1 MQGLKAGAHSNGP
14 MCGITGSLGGG
25 DAALMRRMAASLEH
39 RGPDGVRTWADDDCA
54 LGHSRLSIVD
64 LALSDQPIG
73 SEHGCWLVQNG
84 EIYNQI
90 PLRAAEEAYPW
101 STQGDS
107 ETILAAHA
115 AAIPAPTTPPGS
127 ASKGVRVGWVNRA
140 RGAAEAGGE
149 AARHVEWV
157 KRLDGIWGFALWDA
171 RHRELILCRDP
182 MGVKPL
188 MRTQTDGGTLLFA
201 SEAKAFR
208 HHPEYT
214 PVMDEAA
221 MVARLAYEYPLDETT
236 LFAGV
241 AQVRPG
247 TVETWR
253 LDESGTAVLTGVARY
268 SRDEVKPAASWDPA
282 NDAAALLDSLCESV
296 EDRLM
301 SDVPLGIILSG
312 GLDSSMVAGLAHRAA
327 KAAGKPVPECW
338 TVTES
343 EDHPDYR
350 AAEDV
355 VAALDLGHHTSTL
368 EEDSFWKNLPSLAW
382 HGEDLDISV
391 LFFQPLFENMAR
403 DVKVGLCGQGAD
415 ELHGGYPRYRDLP
428 AHRDLVRG
436 RLMSSRHPVADA
448 ILDPE
453 PQQGALVGAG
463 QPWRTLDLDPDT
475 HFADLRS
482 TLQFEL
488 DHGQLSNFQLRLVDR
503 HSMAHGLEVRV
514 PFLGRAHR
522 KMAHTLPLDW
532 RVRGSDE
539 KLALRAAAA
548 LTDLPPEIVSRPK
561 LSAGTATTPTL
572 LAELLAELR
581 PQAQEWATS
590 HPRLERMLE
599 KQPEMAIGLRLFESL
614 HLVDGG
620 LGREG
625 KDLMTLLDDID

>member
-1 MQGLKAGAHSNGP
+1 

-25 DAALMRRMAASLEH
+25 DADLVHRMVASLEH
-39 RGPDGVRTWADDDCA
+39 RGPDGIRTWADDDCA

-64 LALSDQPIG
+64 LASSDQPIG

-84 EIYNQI
+84 EIYNQV
-90 PLRAAEEAYPW
+90 PLRVAGEAYPW
-101 STQGDS
+101 RTQGDA

-115 AAIPAPTTPPGS
+115 AAIPAPTIPPGS

-140 RGAAEAGGE
+140 RGAAQGGGE

-157 KRLDGIWGFALWDA
+157 KRLDGIWGFALWDS

-182 MGVKPL
+182 LGVKPL
-188 MRTQTDGGTLLFA
+188 LRTQTDGGTLLFA

-208 HHPEYT
+208 HHPEYK
-214 PVMDEAA
+214 PMMDEAA

-253 LDESGTAVLTGVARY
+253 LDESGMAVLTGVARY
-268 SRDEVKPAASWDPA
+268 SRDEVKPEA
-282 NDAAALLDSLCESV
+282 NWNPGTDAAGLLDSLCESV

-338 TVTES
+338 TVAES
-343 EDHPDYR
+343 EDNPDYR

-355 VAALDLGHHTSTL
+355 VAALALGNHTSTL
-368 EEDSFWKNLPSLAW
+368 EEDSFWKSLPALVW

-391 LFFQPLFENMAR
+391 LFFQPLFEHMSR

-428 AHRDLVRG
+428 AHRELVRG

-448 ILDPE
+448 MLDPE
-453 PQQGALVGAG
+453 PQRGELVGAG
-463 QPWRTLDLDPDT
+463 QPWRTLDHDPDT
-475 HFADLRS
+475 HFSDLRS

-561 LSAGTATTPTL
+561 LAAGVATTPTL
-572 LAELLAELR
+572 LAQLLAELR
-581 PQAQEWATS
+581 PRAQEWAAR

>member
-1 MQGLKAGAHSNGP
+1 MQGLKAGACSNAT

-25 DAALMRRMAASLEH
+25 DADLVRRMATSLEH

-64 LALSDQPIG
+64 LALSNQPIG

-90 PLRAAEEAYPW
+90 PLRATEDAYPW
-101 STQGDS
+101 RTQGDA

-115 AAIPAPTTPPGS
+115 AAISAPTTPPGS
-127 ASKGVRVGWVNRA
+127 TSKGVRVGWVNRT
-140 RGAAEAGGE
+140 GKAAEAGGE
-149 AARHVEWV
+149 AARHVDWV
-157 KRLDGIWGFALWDA
+157 QRLDGIWGFALWDS

-182 MGVKPL
+182 LGVKPL
-188 MRTQTDGGTLLFA
+188 LRTQTDDGSLLFA

-208 HHPEYT
+208 HHPGYT
-214 PVMDEAA
+214 SVMDEAA
-221 MVARLAYEYPLDETT
+221 MVVRLAYEYPLDETS

-268 SRDEVKPAASWDPA
+268 SRDEVNPAANWDA
-282 NDAAALLDSLCESV
+282 GADAPRLLASLCESV

-312 GLDSSMVAGLAHRAA
+312 GLDSSMIAGLAHRAA

-338 TVTES
+338 TIAES
-343 EDHPDYR
+343 EDNPDYR

-355 VAALDLGHHTSTL
+355 VASLDLAHHTSTL
-368 EEDSFWKNLPSLAW
+368 EEDSFWKSLPSLAW

-391 LFFQPLFENMAR
+391 LFFQPLFKQMAQ

-415 ELHGGYPRYRDLP
+415 ELHGGYPRYGELA
-428 AHRDLVRG
+428 AHRELVRG
-436 RLMSSRHPVADA
+436 RLLSSRHPVADA
-448 ILDPE
+448 MLDTE
-453 PQQGALVGAG
+453 PLEGVPVGVG
-463 QPWRTLDLDPDT
+463 QPWRTLNHNPDNHFSDLK
-475 HFADLRS
+475 S

-514 PFLGRAHR
+514 PFLGSAHR
-522 KMAHTLPLDW
+522 KMANTLPLDW
-532 RVRGSDE
+532 RVRGRDE

-548 LTDLPPEIVSRPK
+548 LTDLPPDIVSRPK
-561 LSAGTATTPTL
+561 LPAGTATSPTL

-581 PQAQEWATS
+581 PRAQEWASRT
-590 HPRLERMLE
+590 PRLERILR
-599 KQPEMAIGLRLFESL
+599 KQPDMAIGLRLFESL
-614 HLVDGG
+614 HVVDGG

-625 KDLMTLLDDID
+625 KDLMTLLEDVD

>member
-1 MQGLKAGAHSNGP
+1 

-25 DAALMRRMAASLEH
+25 DADLVHRMATSLQH
-39 RGPDGVRTWADDDCA
+39 RGPDGVRTWADDDCS

-64 LALSDQPIG
+64 LKSSDQPIG

-84 EIYNQI
+84 EIYNQV
-90 PLRAAEEAYPW
+90 PLRAAETAYPW
-101 STQGDS
+101 RTKGDA
-107 ETILAAHA
+107 EAILAAHA
-115 AAIPAPTTPPGS
+115 AAIPAPTTPPGP

-140 RGAAEAGGE
+140 RGAAQAGGE

-157 KRLDGIWGFALWDA
+157 SRLDGIWGFALWDA
-171 RHRELILCRDP
+171 RYRELILCRDP
-182 MGVKPL
+182 LGVKPL
-188 MRTQTDGGTLLFA
+188 LRTQMDDGLLLFA

-208 HHPEYT
+208 YHPEYE

-221 MVARLAYEYPLDETT
+221 MVARLAYEYPLDETS

-247 TVETWR
+247 TIETWR
-253 LDESGTAVLTGVARY
+253 LEESGIAVLTGVARY
-268 SRDEVKPAASWDPA
+268 SRDEVKPAASWNPET
-282 NDAAALLDSLCESV
+282 DAAALLDSLCESV

-338 TVTES
+338 TVAES
-343 EDHPDYR
+343 EDNPDFR
-350 AAEDV
+350 AAEEV
-355 VAALDLGHHTSTL
+355 AAALDLGHHTSTL
-368 EEDSFWKNLPSLAW
+368 EEESFWKRLPALAW

-391 LFFQPLFENMAR
+391 LFFQPLFEHMAR

-415 ELHGGYPRYRDLP
+415 ELHGGYPRYRDLS
-428 AHRDLVRG
+428 AHREIVRG

-448 ILDPE
+448 MLDPE
-453 PQQGALVGAG
+453 PQRGALVGFG
-463 QPWRTLDLDPDT
+463 QPWRTLDHNPED
-475 HFADLRS
+475 HFCDLKS

-488 DHGQLSNFQLRLVDR
+488 EHGQLSNFQLRLVDR

-548 LTDLPPEIVSRPK
+548 LTDLPPDIVSRPK
-561 LSAGTATTPTL
+561 LAAGTATTPTL
-572 LAELLAELR
+572 LAELLTELR
-581 PQAQEWATS
+581 PRAQEWAAA
-590 HPRLERMLE
+590 HPRLERMLA
-599 KQPEMAIGLRLFESL
+599 KQPDMAIGLRLFESL

-620 LGREG
+620 RGREG

>member
-1 MQGLKAGAHSNGP
+1 

-84 EIYNQI
+84 EIYNQV

-115 AAIPAPTTPPGS
+115 AAIPAPVTPPGP

-140 RGAAEAGGE
+140 RGAAQAGGK

-188 MRTQTDGGTLLFA
+188 LRTQTDGGTLLFA

-208 HHPEYT
+208 HHPEYS

-268 SRDEVKPAASWDPA
+268 SRDEVKPSASWDPA

-338 TVTES
+338 TVAES
-343 EDHPDYR
+343 EDNPDYR

-368 EEDSFWKNLPSLAW
+368 EEDSFWKSLPALAW

-391 LFFQPLFENMAR
+391 LFFQPLFEHMSR

-448 ILDPE
+448 MLDPE
-453 PQQGALVGAG
+453 PQRDALVGAG
-463 QPWRTLDLDPDT
+463 QPWRTLDHDPDT
-475 HFADLRS
+475 HFSDLRS

-532 RVRGSDE
+532 RGRGSDE
-539 KLALRAAAA
+539 KLPLRAAAA

-561 LSAGTATTPTL
+561 LAAGVATTPTL

-581 PQAQEWATS
+581 PRAQEWATR
-590 HPRLERMLE
+590 HPQLERMLE

>member
-1 MQGLKAGAHSNGP
+1 MV
-14 MCGITGSLGGG
+14 
-25 DAALMRRMAASLEH
+25 ASLEH
-39 RGPDGVRTWADDDCA
+39 RGPDGIRTWADDDCA

-64 LALSDQPIG
+64 LASSDQPIG

-84 EIYNQI
+84 EIYNQV
-90 PLRAAEEAYPW
+90 PLRAAGEAYPW
-101 STQGDS
+101 RTQGDS

-140 RGAAEAGGE
+140 RGAAQGGGE

-182 MGVKPL
+182 LGVKPL
-188 MRTQTDGGTLLFA
+188 LRTQTDGGTLLFA

-208 HHPEYT
+208 HHPEYK
-214 PVMDEAA
+214 PMMDEAA

-253 LDESGTAVLTGVARY
+253 LDESGMAVLTGVARY
-268 SRDEVKPAASWDPA
+268 SRDEVKPEA
-282 NDAAALLDSLCESV
+282 NWNPGTDAAGLLDSLCESV

-338 TVTES
+338 TVAES
-343 EDHPDYR
+343 EDNPDYR

-368 EEDSFWKNLPSLAW
+368 EEDSFWKSLPALAW

-391 LFFQPLFENMAR
+391 LFFQPLFEHMSR

-448 ILDPE
+448 MLDPE
-453 PQQGALVGAG
+453 PQRDALVGAG
-463 QPWRTLDLDPDT
+463 QPWRTLDHDPDT
-475 HFADLRS
+475 HFSDLRS

-532 RVRGSDE
+532 RVRGRDE

-561 LSAGTATTPTL
+561 LAAGVATTPTL

-581 PQAQEWATS
+581 PRAQEWATR

-599 KQPEMAIGLRLFESL
+599 KQPEMAIGLRLFESV